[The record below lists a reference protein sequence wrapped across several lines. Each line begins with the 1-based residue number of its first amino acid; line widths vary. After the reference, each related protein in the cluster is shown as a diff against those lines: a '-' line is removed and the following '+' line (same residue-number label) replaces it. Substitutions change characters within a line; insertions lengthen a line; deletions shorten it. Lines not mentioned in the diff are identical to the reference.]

1 MSAEWVGGRGGTQLI
16 EVRNKP
22 LITCD
27 LDACFRSATG
37 ASTCSL
43 VGSSL
48 EPAAGSTSPSAS
60 TRPREAFC
68 LKFEATG
75 CSLDFKDALGYVL
88 ESKWHFEVALDMF
101 SCILGELGV
110 PFGYPWGPLGLHLG
124 TPGRHLG
131 QLGVYFRH
139 F

>member
-1 MSAEWVGGRGGTQLI
+1 MSLI
-16 EVRNKP
+16 H
-22 LITCD
+22 TDCD
-27 LDACFRSATG
+27 MSFVLGFLPTA
-37 ASTCSL
+37 L
-43 VGSSL
+43 KGSSL

-101 SCILGELGV
+101 SCILGELGA

>member
-1 MSAEWVGGRGGTQLI
+1 M
-16 EVRNKP
+16 
-22 LITCD
+22 
-27 LDACFRSATG
+27 
-37 ASTCSL
+37 
-43 VGSSL
+43 
-48 EPAAGSTSPSAS
+48 SPSAS
-60 TRPREAFC
+60 TRPREAFY

-101 SCILGELGV
+101 SCILTELGV
-110 PFGYPWGPLGLHLG
+110 PFVYPGAPLGLHLG

>member
-1 MSAEWVGGRGGTQLI
+1 MSLI
-16 EVRNKP
+16 H
-22 LITCD
+22 TDCD
-27 LDACFRSATG
+27 TSFVLGFLPTA
-37 ASTCSL
+37 L
-43 VGSSL
+43 KGSSL

-68 LKFEATG
+68 LNFEATG

-88 ESKWHFEVALDMF
+88 ESKWHFELALDMF
-101 SCILGELGV
+101 PCILGELGA
-110 PFGYPWGPLGLHLG
+110 PFGYPGGPLGLHLG